1 VEKALFRRH
10 TTARAA
16 MLRCAATTP
25 ARAALRGVRA
35 RAHRARLMS
44 RASTSAAAAAAGED
58 VGVDDERHM
67 RRALEL
73 ARDAARAGE
82 VPIGAVLVDAETS
95 TVICEARNTC
105 EHSGDPTAH
114 AEMTLIQEGAKKL
127 GGWRA
132 LQRTT
137 MYVTLEPCAMCAGAI
152 LQSRVGG
159 VVYGAKN
166 TLLGGDGSWVSM
178 LRRDDVGTDDTAPK
192 HPHAFAPN
200 LEVRSGVL
208 AEDCGKIMSDFF
220 KHRRTLGVYG
230 DDAV

>member
-1 VEKALFRRH
+1 
-10 TTARAA
+10 
-16 MLRCAATTP
+16 MLGCAATTP
-25 ARAALRGVRA
+25 ARALRIASA
-35 RAHRARLMS
+35 RAHRGRWIA
-44 RASTSAAAAAAGED
+44 RASAVTSASADAEDDAALDAQ
-58 VGVDDERHM
+58 HM

-73 ARDAARAGE
+73 AREAANAGE

-95 TVICEARNTC
+95 KVICEARNAC
-105 EHSGDPTAH
+105 ERSGDPTAH

-178 LRRDDVGTDDTAPK
+178 MRREDVGTDDTAPK
-192 HPHAFAPN
+192 RPHAFTPN
-200 LEVRSGVL
+200 LDVRGGVL
-208 AEDCGKIMSDFF
+208 AEDCGQIMSDFF
-220 KHRRTLGVYG
+220 KHRRTLGAYG
-230 DDAV
+230 DDAM